1 MRKIVNKLF
10 RRYGIPLALRR
21 DGKEY
26 AFRGFLQPAISVSQ
40 RSALKKMTP
49 LGEIAGYTY
58 MFIGPVDEPQLR
70 VGDTLSDGQRDYD
83 LRQAEIVMHQEEP
96 VYLWGLC
103 VQKGG
108 ADTWG
113 S

>member
-1 MRKIVNKLF
+1 MRRLVNKIF
-10 RRYGIPLALRR
+10 HNYGMQMALRR
-21 DGKEY
+21 DGKDY

-40 RSALKKMTP
+40 RSALKKLTP

-58 MFIGPVDEPQLR
+58 LFIGPVDEPDLR
-70 VGDTLSDGQRDYD
+70 VGDTLSDGERDYD
-83 LRQAEIVMHQEEP
+83 LRQVERVMYRREP
-96 VYLWGLC
+96 IYLWGLC

-113 S
+113 R

>member
-1 MRKIVNKLF
+1 MRRLVNKIF
-10 RRYGIPLALRR
+10 HNYGMQMALRR
-21 DGKEY
+21 DGKDY

-40 RSALKKMTP
+40 RSALKKLTP

-58 MFIGPVDEPQLR
+58 LFIGPVDDPELR
-70 VGDTLSDGQRDYD
+70 VGDTLSDGERDYD
-83 LRQAEIVMHQEEP
+83 LRQVERVMYRREP
-96 VYLWGLC
+96 IYLWGLC

-113 S
+113 R